1 MTLPDDELARRIA
14 ARDEA
19 AFAALFNRHR
29 DAVLR
34 HVVRI
39 VRDRSAADD
48 LVQEVFLR
56 VWNRADQ
63 WKGNGPF
70 KAWVFRTATNLAL
83 NHLRSRKRRKEEP
96 LERPALREAEDEEDI
111 VPGWMADASRPGAD
125 VVLEQAEQHRALRRL
140 VDELSEEKREVFRMV
155 YDDEMAIRDVAQQL
169 RIAEGTV
176 KSRLHHGRKA
186 IARKWERMEN
196 GREDS

>member
-1 MTLPDDELARRIA
+1 MLPDDELARRCA

-19 AFAALFNRHR
+19 AFEALFNRHH

-34 HVVRI
+34 HVLRI

-63 WKGNGPF
+63 WKGRGTF
-70 KAWVFRTATNLAL
+70 RAWVFRTATNLAL
-83 NHLRSRKRRKEEP
+83 NDLRSRKRRREEP
-96 LERPALREAEDEEDI
+96 LERPSLREDEDDDDI
-111 VPGWMADASRPGAD
+111 VPGWMVDASRPGAD
-125 VVLEQAEQHRALRRL
+125 AVLEREERNRALRRL

-155 YDDEMAIRDVAQQL
+155 YDDEMAIRDVARRL

-176 KSRLHHGRKA
+176 KSRLHHGRKD
-186 IARKWERMEN
+186 IARKWECIEN
-196 GREDS
+196 GREES